1 MPVMIPVAEQSRRA
15 VVETQLLQGLVDCE
29 TYRDLVELILL
40 GLEESDQEAVL
51 SFQITVR

>member
-1 MPVMIPVAEQSRRA
+1 MKA
-15 VVETQLLQGLVDCE
+15 QLLQGLVDCE

-40 GLEESDQEAVL
+40 GLEEPDQEAVL